1 MSSTGTALMNR
12 VLIALSAAGLTVW
25 RNNTAVGWAGK
36 SLSLRPGEI
45 YRARGGERVVFNAR
59 PVRAGLCEGSSDI
72 VGIEAVTI
80 TPDMVGRTVA
90 IFHAWEVKDGSG
102 RLSAPQRR
110 FLEHV
115 EDRGGVAAVVRSVDE
130 ALQAV
135 FTRRR

>member
-1 MSSTGTALMNR
+1 MSTGTALMNR

-36 SLSLRPGEI
+36 SFALKPGET
-45 YRARGGERVVFNAR
+45 YRARGGERVVLGAR
-59 PVRAGLCEGSSDI
+59 PIKAGLCEGSADI

-102 RLSAPQRR
+102 RLSTPQRR
-110 FLEHV
+110 FLDHV
-115 EDRGGVAAVVRSVDE
+115 EDRGGVGVVVRSVDE
-130 ALQAV
+130 ALHAV